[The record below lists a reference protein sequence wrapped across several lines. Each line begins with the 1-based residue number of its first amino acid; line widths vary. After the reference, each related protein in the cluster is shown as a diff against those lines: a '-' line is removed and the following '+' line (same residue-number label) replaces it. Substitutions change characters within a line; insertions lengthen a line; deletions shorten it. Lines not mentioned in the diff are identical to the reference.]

1 MFHSRRCDG
10 KCPGI
15 PQLSVCS
22 SDCATFRLRT
32 DPCSSESRQD
42 MDLPENTGVASVS
55 VSSLQTSFSRR
66 LGVSSQEEVAGLIH
80 YS

>member
-1 MFHSRRCDG
+1 MFHNRRCDG
-10 KCPGI
+10 KCPGL

-32 DPCSSESRQD
+32 DPCFSESRQD

-55 VSSLQTSFSRR
+55 GCSLQTSYSRG
-66 LGVSSQEEVAGLIH
+66 LGVSSQEEVAGLVLL
-80 YS
+80 S